1 MSDVGAGI
9 LGFVGMSALAGVLV
23 TAAVTPALAVT
34 GMAANNSITM
44 FENLP
49 GYLEPGE
56 LAQKSTIY
64 AVKSDG
70 NASPMASFYDEN
82 REEVAL
88 EYVSQYLKDAA
99 IAGEDPRF
107 YDHGGVDIAGT
118 VRGALN
124 TVVAGDTQ
132 GGSSITQQ
140 YVKNVLVNNDMAK
153 AKTEEER
160 IAAWEQ
166 HTETT
171 VDRKL
176 KEMRYAITL
185 EKEVSKDEIL
195 QGYLNIAAFG
205 GTVYGVQTA
214 AQYYFQT
221 NAKDITL
228 PQAASLIAIVNNP
241 EKFRLDYPESEKNGA
256 ATVIDGETVP
266 YAANK
271 DRRDYILGEM
281 LREKK
286 ITQEEHDAAV
296 ATPVQP
302 VITEPVTGCQ
312 AAPVYAFFCDY
323 VTWEIK
329 NKFDDP
335 ATEDVDEGAKMLKQG
350 GLDIYTT
357 IDMDLQNEATT
368 ALNENVPKTAE
379 GIDIGGSVVS
389 VEVAT
394 GRILAMAQNKDY
406 SSDPTVLDTGNNYSA
421 VNYNARHNYGGS
433 SGFQPGSTF
442 KVFTLGE
449 WLNEGHSVNESVDS
463 RKRSNWGTFNDSC
476 NGPVNVDGWDPRN
489 DGGEQGGYW
498 SALQNTV
505 NSYNTGFVAMA
516 KQLDLCGIKKTATA
530 LMSDGRADGGEL
542 GTPSS
547 EPSWTFQPSAVLGTE
562 EVAPLAMA
570 TAFAAIAGKGVSCTP
585 IAIDKITDAEGEP
598 IAAPASEC
606 TQAVTAEVAAGMDYA
621 MQRVMTSGTGSSSLY
636 KMDTQGTPMIGKTG
650 TTDNA
655 EATWMSGAS
664 TRVATVV
671 GVYNVTGHVNLR
683 DTYFDAGEAAV
694 LRHNIW
700 PRVMDVANSKYPGE
714 SFPEPPQNLLFAP
727 QVSVPDVLGLSPEA
741 AQKALE
747 DAGFGWT
754 MDGDVDSAQ
763 PKGTIG
769 AQNPSGTASRGAVI
783 SLQVSRGNGASVP
796 DVTGQPADQAEAALT
811 AAGFRVDRREEDT
824 TDPAQVGVVI
834 SQSPGAG
841 ENAKRGDKVTI
852 TVGRLGA
859 GNGNGDGGGPG
870 DGNAPEEG

>member
-34 GMAANNSITM
+34 GLAANNGISM

-49 GYLEPGE
+49 GYLEIE
-56 LAQKSTIY
+56 DLAQKSTIY
-64 AVKSDG
+64 AIKPDG
-70 NASPMASFYDEN
+70 NPSPMASFYDEN

-88 EYVSQYLKDAA
+88 DYVSQYLKDAA
-99 IAGEDPRF
+99 VAGEDPRF
-107 YDHGGVDIAGT
+107 FEHGGVDIAGT

-124 TVVAGDTQ
+124 TVLTSNTQ

-140 YVKNVLVNNDMAK
+140 YVKNVLVNNDMSK

-160 IAAWEQ
+160 LAAWED
-166 HTETT
+166 HTETS

-185 EKEVSKDEIL
+185 EKKYSKDEIL
-195 QGYLNIAAFG
+195 RGYLNIAAFG

-214 AQYYFQT
+214 SQYYFHT
-221 NAKDITL
+221 NANAITL

-241 EKFRLDYPESEKNGA
+241 EKFRLDYPESETNGA
-256 ATVIDGETVP
+256 ATVDSEGQPKP
-266 YAANK
+266 YGANK

-281 LREKK
+281 LKEKK

-312 AAPVYAFFCDY
+312 AAPKYAFFCDY

-335 ATEDVDEGAKMLKQG
+335 ATEDVDEGALMLKRG

-357 IDMDLQNEATT
+357 IDMDMQNEATN
-368 ALNENVPKTAE
+368 ALNENVPKTAD
-379 GIDIGGSVVS
+379 GVDIGSSVVS
-389 VEVAT
+389 VEVGT
-394 GRILAMAQNKDY
+394 GRILAMTQNKDY
-406 SSDPTVLDTGNNYSA
+406 SNDPTVLETGKNYSA

-449 WLNEGHSVNESVDS
+449 WLNEGHSVNEAVDA

-489 DGGEQGGYW
+489 DSGEQGGYW

-542 GTPSS
+542 GTPAS

-562 EVAPLAMA
+562 EVAPISMA

-585 IAIDKITDAEGEP
+585 IAIDKITNAKGEP
-598 IAAPASEC
+598 VEVPKSEC
-606 TQAVTAEVAAGMDYA
+606 KQAVTADVAAGMDYA
-621 MQRVMTSGTGSSSLY
+621 LQKVMTEGTGSSSLY

-650 TTDNA
+650 TTDDA
-655 EATWMSGAS
+655 WATWMSGAS

-683 DTYFDAGEAAV
+683 DTYFDAGQAAV

-700 PRVMDVANSKYPGE
+700 PRVMDVANRKYPGGA
-714 SFPEPPQNLLFAP
+714 FPEPKREYLFAP
-727 QVSVPDVLGLSPEA
+727 QVSVPDVLGLAPEA

-747 DAGFGWT
+747 AAGFGWT

-769 AQNPSGTASRGAVI
+769 AQNPAGTASKGSVI
-783 SLQVSRGNGASVP
+783 SLKISRGNVSGIP

-811 AAGFRVDRREEDT
+811 AAGFRVERREEDT
-824 TDPAQVGVVI
+824 IDPAQVGVVI

-841 ENAKRGDKVTI
+841 ENAKPGDRVTI
-852 TVGRLGA
+852 VIGRLGTD
-859 GNGNGDGGGPG
+859 GPGNGDGV
-870 DGNAPEEG
+870 APEAG